1 VLRRGVPGQRVREQV
16 LHRQGRARAAG
27 SGLQAEPPA
36 ALLQD
41 GVRGEHDG
49 AGAAV
54 PLLQRGAGRARR
66 AHLLAAGRLPPGGDV
81 LHPAPHPAV
90 DAEVGR
96 AASVQR
102 RVLRR
107 RHLRVRRVRGR
118 SHQQEAALEEHQ
130 KCKNVLYA
138 SRINNTALHCTWDL
152 ELHASRYAV
161 PLNNTAQ
168 TH

>member
-1 VLRRGVPGQRVREQV
+1 VLRRGVPEQRVREQV
-16 LHRQGRARAAG
+16 LHHQGPRAG

-54 PLLQRGAGRARR
+54 PLLQRGARR

-130 KCKNVLYA
+130 KCKDVLSA
-138 SRINNTALHCTWDL
+138 SRINNTALHCTGFGIARKSL
-152 ELHASRYAV
+152 CSSA
-161 PLNNTAQ
+161 
-168 TH
+168 